1 MILMNVVGKVMEI
14 DMDTCY
20 ELIRSFAKNIGCDV
34 SVDVPMS
41 KYTTFKTGGNA
52 PLLVEPH
59 SIESLSELL
68 KECSKEKI
76 RPFILGN
83 GSNLL
88 VPDEGLDRI
97 VIKLGDA
104 FSNIELIDETTIVC
118 GAGLTLSKLCNFALD
133 KSLTGLEFAF
143 GIPGS
148 CGGAAYMNAGAY
160 GGEMKDVL
168 VKCTHIDSDGNIGSK
183 SGEELNLSYRH
194 SAYSDTDDII
204 ISLELKLEKGNRD
217 DIHAKMNELIGKRRD
232 KQPLEFPSAGSV
244 FKRPEGY
251 FAAALIE
258 ECGLKGKTIGGAQVS
273 EKHSGFIINIGNATT
288 TDILDLIDFVQ
299 KTVLEQKGVLLER
312 EVKIVD

>member
-1 MILMNVVGKVMEI
+1 MN
-14 DMDTCY
+14 TCY
-20 ELIRSFAKNIGCDV
+20 ELICSFAQNIGCKV
-34 SVDVPMS
+34 SHDVPMS
-41 KYTTFKTGGNA
+41 KYTTFKTGGIS
-52 PLLVEPH
+52 PLLIEPNSVEK
-59 SIESLSELL
+59 LSKLL
-68 KECSKEKI
+68 KECSKQNIK
-76 RPFILGN
+76 PFILGN

-97 VIKLGDA
+97 VIKLSDG
-104 FSNIELIDETTIVC
+104 FTNIDLVDETTIIC
-118 GAGLTLSKLCNFALD
+118 GAGLTLSKLCNFALENE
-133 KSLTGLEFAF
+133 LTGLEFAF

-168 VKCTHIDSDGNIGSK
+168 VKCTHIDPQGNIGTRT
-183 SGEELNLSYRH
+183 GEELDLSYRH
-194 SAYSDTDDII
+194 SAYSNNNDII
-204 ISLELKLEKGNRD
+204 ISLELKLQKGNKE
-217 DIHAKMNELIGKRRD
+217 DIQSKMNELIGKRRE

-288 TDILDLIDFVQ
+288 TDILNLIDFVQ
-299 KTVLEQKGVLLER
+299 KTVLEQKGVILER

>member
-1 MILMNVVGKVMEI
+1 
-14 DMDTCY
+14 MDKCY
-20 ELIRSFAKNIGCDV
+20 ELICAFAKNIGCNV
-34 SVDVPMS
+34 ITDVPMS
-41 KYTTFKTGGNA
+41 KYTTFKTGGIA

-59 SIESLSELL
+59 TVEDLSKLL
-68 KECSKEKI
+68 RECSKQNIK
-76 RPFILGN
+76 PFIIGN

-97 VIKLGDA
+97 VIKLGNG
-104 FSNIELIDETTIVC
+104 FNNVELKDDTTIIC

-133 KSLTGLEFAF
+133 NSLTGLEFAF

-168 VKCTHIDSDGNIGSK
+168 VKCTHMDSDGNISTK
-183 SGEELNLSYRH
+183 SGDELDLRYRH
-194 SAYSDTDDII
+194 SAYSDSNDII
-204 ISLELKLEKGNRD
+204 ISLELRLQKGNKD
-217 DIHAKMNELIGKRRD
+217 DIRDKMNELIGKRRD

-288 TDILDLIDFVQ
+288 TDILNLVDFVQ

-312 EVKIVD
+312 EVKIVN